1 MKALKSRQTSRLKR
15 VRVSVSGVVQGVGF
29 RPFIYRLASSL
40 GLAGY
45 VMNLPWGVLI
55 EAEGEEG
62 ELNELILRIPRE
74 KPPLARISS
83 LEFSFLDRSL
93 IDLGTFTIAKS
104 AAGGELSP
112 AVPPDISTC
121 EECRAETL
129 QPGARRHL
137 YPFTNCTNCGP
148 RLTIINALPYDR
160 PDTTM
165 KGFEMCDA
173 CRGEYESP
181 GDRRFHA
188 QPIACPDCGPHVE
201 LWDCDGKRLADR
213 GDAMAMAA
221 ELILRGRIL
230 AVKGLG
236 GFLLVADAT
245 DEKTVAEL
253 RKRKRREEKPLAV
266 LFPSLDVTRR
276 YCEVS
281 PMEERLLTSPES
293 PIVLLKKR
301 CDKGKGLAEAVAPG
315 NPYLGAM
322 LPYSPLHLILSGKTG
337 IPLIA
342 TSGNLTD
349 EPICIDNSEAVQR
362 LSGIADFFLVH
373 TRPIA
378 RYVDDSVARVIL
390 GREMIMRRAR
400 GYAPLPIRHSTK
412 KMPRVMGVGG
422 HLKNNIAL
430 SLGRDVFVSQHIGDL
445 ETLEA
450 RDAFLQAIADL
461 TRLFGYRAE
470 VVACDMHPDYF
481 STVWARKNGAPVIP
495 VQHHHAHIASCMME
509 NELDGRVLGV
519 AWDGTGYGTDG
530 TVWGGEFL
538 LAGYTS
544 FDRVAHLKTFRL
556 PGSERSVKEP
566 RRSALSVLYETFE
579 GFGGGFGDLL
589 EKIPTLASFEDKEAE
604 LLLEMIKKGINSP
617 VTSSAGRL
625 FDAVSS
631 ILGIRQRAGF
641 EGQGAMELEFRACHD
656 FLPAPRA
663 TAGESYDFAVD
674 DGNTNGPMVLDWR
687 PVISAIIDDLN
698 GGQDTGVISSRF
710 HNTLSSMIVAVA
722 GRVQVEKVVLSGG
735 CFQNKYLLERTV
747 MELEKEGFGVYTHQR
762 VPTNDGGISL
772 GQVAVAGH
780 IWRDR

>member
-1 MKALKSRQTSRLKR
+1 MKALRLRQTSRQKR

-29 RPFIYRLASSL
+29 RPFVYRLASSL

-45 VMNLPWGVLI
+45 VMNLSWGVLI

-62 ELNELILRIPRE
+62 RLNELILRIPRE

-83 LEFSFLDRSL
+83 LEFSFLDPGPIGL
-93 IDLGTFTIAKS
+93 ETFTIAKS
-104 AAGGELSP
+104 AAEGELSP

-173 CRGEYESP
+173 CRDEYESP

-201 LWDCDGKRLADR
+201 LWDCDGKRLADK

-221 ELILRGRIL
+221 ERILRGEIL

-236 GFLLVADAT
+236 GFLLVADASN
-245 DEKTVAEL
+245 EETVARL

-266 LFPSLDVTRR
+266 LFPSLDVTRK

-301 CDKGKGLAEAVAPG
+301 CDKTLPGVLAEAVAPG

-322 LPYSPLHLILSGKTG
+322 LPYSPLHLILSENTG

-349 EPICIDNSEAVQR
+349 EPICIDNSEAIQR

-390 GREMIMRRAR
+390 GREMVVRRAR
-400 GYAPLPIRHSTK
+400 GYAPLPIRHSAE

-461 TRLFGYRAE
+461 TRLFDYRAE

-481 STVWARKNGAPVIP
+481 STVWARKNGVPVIP

-519 AWDGTGYGTDG
+519 AWDGTGYGADG

-566 RRSALSVLYETFE
+566 RRSALSVLYETF
-579 GFGGGFGDLL
+579 GDGSGDLL
-589 EKIPTLASFEDKEAE
+589 EKIPTLASFENKETE

-641 EGQGAMELEFRACHD
+641 EGQGAMELEFRACRE
-656 FLPAPRA
+656 FSPPPSAVR
-663 TAGESYDFAVD
+663 GESYDFAVD
-674 DGNTNGPMVLDWR
+674 DGDANGPMVLDWR
-687 PVISAIIDDLN
+687 LVISAIIDDLN
-698 GGQDTGVISSRF
+698 GGLDTGVISSRF

-722 GRVQVEKVVLSGG
+722 KRVQVEKVVLSGG

-747 MELEKEGFGVYTHQR
+747 AQLEKEGFRVYTHQR
-762 VPTNDGGISL
+762 VPPNDGGISL

-780 IWRDR
+780 IWRDK